1 MCSVQISLLVVTFPS
16 HTSRTSTL
24 KQSTK
29 EFKPHARTHHIIVI
43 VNIVIIATMSLCHS
57 LMSHATLI
65 LYLSRIHANTV
76 HFLNVMCTLVATYVI
91 LESLEFTLD
100 IIHYFKKTMS
110 WAEILDRPVHFF
122 PVFPM
127 CSLNRP

>member
-1 MCSVQISLLVVTFPS
+1 MCSVQISLLMVTFPS

-57 LMSHATLI
+57 LMSRATLI
-65 LYLSRIHANTV
+65 LYLSRIHSNTV
-76 HFLNVMCTLVATYVI
+76 NLLNVMCTLVATYVI
-91 LESLEFTLD
+91 LESLEFTLNTYPLLQKN
-100 IIHYFKKTMS
+100 HV
-110 WAEILDRPVHFF
+110 LG
-122 PVFPM
+122 
-127 CSLNRP
+127 